1 MRVGIVGAGITGLAL
16 THHLADRGADC
27 VTLEAAEAPGG
38 VMRSE
43 RVDGV
48 VVERGPQ
55 RIRLTP
61 GIRDLVDEA
70 GLGGATIE
78 APELPVYV
86 YADGRLGE
94 VPFDRRTFV
103 RTGLLSWRGKLR
115 LLAEPLTRR
124 GRGDESV
131 ARVFRRKFGAEA
143 YRNVFGPLFGGIYGS
158 DPERMP
164 ARHALGSLLEAETD
178 THSLLLAFRRRIGR
192 GRQYPSVSFEG
203 GLGRLAAALAERY
216 ADRVHLG
223 RPVTDLDREGDGY
236 RLETAAGPERV
247 DRVVLTVPGPTAGEL
262 LTGLAE
268 GTAGLRDLTYNPF
281 AMVALRA
288 EHGERGMGYQVGFD
302 ADVRTLGT
310 TWNGQLFGRDGLQT
324 AFLGGMRDPTVLDRD
339 DREIG
344 AIAAREFEVVTGAA
358 AEVLDVWRLDRGFPA
373 YDESWDALE
382 ALALPE
388 GVSLATNYTARSGVP
403 SRVREA
409 RELAETL
416 AGD

>member
-1 MRVGIVGAGITGLAL
+1 MQ
-16 THHLADRGADC
+16 
-27 VTLEAAEAPGG
+27 
-38 VMRSE
+38 SE

-55 RIRLTP
+55 RMRLTP
-61 GIRDLVDEA
+61 GIRDLVEAA
-70 GLGGATIE
+70 GLEPATIE

-103 RTGLLSWRGKLR
+103 STDLLSWRGKLR

-131 ARVFRRKFGAEA
+131 AGVFRRKFGAEA

-164 ARHALGSLLEAETD
+164 AGHALGSLLEAEAD

-192 GRQYPSVSFEG
+192 GRQYPSVSFDG
-203 GLGRLAAALAERY
+203 GLGRLPAALAAEY
-216 ADRVHLG
+216 EDRVHLG
-223 RPVTDLDREGDGY
+223 RSVTGLDRQGDRY
-236 RLETAAGPERV
+236 VLETRAGPERV

-262 LTGLAE
+262 LAGLAE
-268 GTAGLRDLTYNPF
+268 GAAGLRDLTYNPF
-281 AMVALRA
+281 AMVAMRA
-288 EHGERGMGYQVGFD
+288 DHDRRGMGYQVGFD

-310 TWNGQLFGRDGLQT
+310 TWNDQLFGRGGLHT
-324 AFLGGMRDPTVLDRD
+324 AFLGGMRDPTVLDRE

-344 AIAAREFEVVTGAA
+344 EIAAREFEAVTGAP
-358 AEVLDVWRLDRGFPA
+358 AEVLDVWRLERGFPA
-373 YDESWDALE
+373 FDASWDTLDD
-382 ALALPE
+382 LVLPE
-388 GVSLATNYTARSGVP
+388 GVSLATNYTARSGIP

-409 RELAETL
+409 RALAEAL